1 MNQDSGKLEV
11 VTDTAVNWNFS
22 LTGFISSDH
31 TDLIREFKELTL
43 YLMMAKS
50 RFCKVVNSE
59 KHPQNI
65 LAGYDYNPAL

>member
-11 VTDTAVNWNFS
+11 VTDTAVNLIFS

-50 RFCKVVNSE
+50 RSCKGVNSE

-65 LAGYDYNPAL
+65 RAG